1 MLWSISPKLTVFLVV
16 IPHSPISMESNN
28 MWTLPLISSTFRLVQ
43 LFWGNQVYAFGGSY
57 FTVYMFGRPIV
68 S

>member
-1 MLWSISPKLTVFLVV
+1 
-16 IPHSPISMESNN
+16 MESNN